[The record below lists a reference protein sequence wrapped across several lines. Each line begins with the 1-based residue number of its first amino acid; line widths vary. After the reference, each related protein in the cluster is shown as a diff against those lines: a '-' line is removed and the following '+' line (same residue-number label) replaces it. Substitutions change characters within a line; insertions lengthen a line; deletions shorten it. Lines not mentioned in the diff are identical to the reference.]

1 MPGLNSPRTATE
13 ERFILESMT
22 NYLITGGAGFIGSHL
37 TRALLAD
44 ERNRVTVIDDL
55 STGSLDNIAP
65 FRNDSRYLFVQGNI
79 LDAPELDELIAQC
92 DMVFH
97 LAAAVGV
104 ELVVHDPVRTI
115 LTNVQG
121 TERVLTTATKHNK
134 RVILASTSEVYGKST
149 KPQFVES
156 DDLLIGPSTHSRW
169 SYACSK
175 LMDEFLLMAYYR
187 DRGLRGTVVRFFNT
201 VGPGQTG
208 RYGMVIPRFVAAALA
223 GEPLKVYGSGEQT
236 RCFCH
241 VSDVV
246 RALLLLKDDADTCGE
261 IYNIGSSEKVTIRQ
275 LAEFVIRELNSS
287 SDIRVIPYD
296 QAYTNGFEDM
306 LHRAPDCSKL
316 KAQTGWGATIPLKQI
331 IADVAES
338 LRKKA

>member
-1 MPGLNSPRTATE
+1 MKV
-13 ERFILESMT
+13 
-22 NYLITGGAGFIGSHL
+22 LITGGAGFIGSHL
-37 TRALLAD
+37 THALLAAGHS
-44 ERNRVTVIDDL
+44 VAVIDDL

-65 FRNDSRYLFVQGNI
+65 FQDDPHYRFVRGDI
-79 LDAPELDELIAQC
+79 LVAEDLETLVAESDT
-92 DMVFH
+92 VFH

-121 TERVLTTATKHNK
+121 TERVLTAATKHNK
-134 RVILASTSEVYGKST
+134 RVILASTSEVYGKSA
-149 KPQFVES
+149 KPLFSET

-175 LMDEFLLMAYYR
+175 LMDEFLLMAYFR

-223 GEPLKVYGSGEQT
+223 GEPLKVFGTGEQT

-241 VSDVV
+241 VADVV
-246 RALLLLKDDADTCGE
+246 HALMLLMDDPGSFGG
-261 IYNIGSSEKVTIRQ
+261 IYNIGSTEKVTIRQ

-287 SDIRVIPYD
+287 SKIDVIPYD
-296 QAYTNGFEDM
+296 QAYANGFEDM

-316 KAQTGWGATIPLKQI
+316 HTLTGWKAEIPLKQI

-338 LRKKA
+338 LRKNA

>member
-1 MPGLNSPRTATE
+1 MKV
-13 ERFILESMT
+13 
-22 NYLITGGAGFIGSHL
+22 LITGGAGFIGSHL
-37 TRALLAD
+37 TRALLSAGHT
-44 ERNRVTVIDDL
+44 VAVIDDL
-55 STGSLDNIAP
+55 STGSLDNITE
-65 FRNDSRYLFVQGNI
+65 FQKDSRYRFIKGDI
-79 LDAPELDELIAQC
+79 LVSGELEELIADC
-92 DMVFH
+92 ETVFH

-121 TERVLTTATKHNK
+121 TERVLTAATKYDK
-134 RVILASTSEVYGKST
+134 RIILASTSEVYGKSA
-149 KPQFVES
+149 KPLFAET

-175 LMDEFLLMAYYR
+175 LMDEFLLMAYFR

-208 RYGMVIPRFVAAALA
+208 RYGMVIPRFVAAALS
-223 GEPLKVYGSGEQT
+223 GDPLKVFGTGEQT

-246 RALLLLKDDADTCGE
+246 RALLLLMETPDSYGG
-261 IYNIGSSEKVTIRQ
+261 IYNIGSTEKVTIRQ
-275 LAEFVIRELNSS
+275 LAEFVIHELNSS
-287 SDIRVIPYD
+287 SKIDMIPYD
-296 QAYTNGFEDM
+296 QAYANGFEDM

-316 KAQTGWGATIPLKQI
+316 YALTNWQAEIPLKQI

-338 LRKKA
+338 LRKNA

>member
-1 MPGLNSPRTATE
+1 MKV
-13 ERFILESMT
+13 
-22 NYLITGGAGFIGSHL
+22 LITGGAGFIGSHL
-37 TRALLAD
+37 TRALLSAGHT
-44 ERNRVTVIDDL
+44 VAVIDDL
-55 STGSLDNIAP
+55 STGSLDNITE
-65 FRNDSRYLFVQGNI
+65 FQKDSRYRFIKGDI
-79 LDAPELDELIAQC
+79 LVSGELEELIADC
-92 DMVFH
+92 DTVFH

-121 TERVLTTATKHNK
+121 TERVLTAATKYDK
-134 RVILASTSEVYGKST
+134 RIILASTSEVYGKSA
-149 KPQFVES
+149 KPLFAET

-175 LMDEFLLMAYYR
+175 LMDEFLLMAYFR

-208 RYGMVIPRFVAAALA
+208 RYGMVIPRFVAAALS
-223 GEPLKVYGSGEQT
+223 GDPLKVFGTGEQT

-246 RALLLLKDDADTCGE
+246 RALLLLMETPDSYGG
-261 IYNIGSSEKVTIRQ
+261 IYNIGSTEKVTIRQ
-275 LAEFVIRELNSS
+275 LAEFVIHELNSS
-287 SDIRVIPYD
+287 SKIDMIPYD
-296 QAYTNGFEDM
+296 QAYANGFEDM

-316 KAQTGWGATIPLKQI
+316 YALTNWQAEIPLKQI

-338 LRKKA
+338 LRKNA

>member
-1 MPGLNSPRTATE
+1 MKV
-13 ERFILESMT
+13 
-22 NYLITGGAGFIGSHL
+22 LITGGAGFIGSHL
-37 TRALLAD
+37 TRALLAAGHS
-44 ERNRVTVIDDL
+44 VAVIDDL

-65 FRNDSRYLFVQGNI
+65 FQDDPHYRFVKGDI
-79 LDAPELDELIAQC
+79 LVAEDLETLVAESDT
-92 DMVFH
+92 VFH

-121 TERVLTTATKHNK
+121 TERVLTAATKHNK
-134 RVILASTSEVYGKST
+134 RVILASTSEVYGKSA
-149 KPQFVES
+149 KPLFSET

-175 LMDEFLLMAYYR
+175 LMDEFLLMAYFR

-223 GEPLKVYGSGEQT
+223 GEPLKVFGTGEQT

-241 VSDVV
+241 VADVV
-246 RALLLLKDDADTCGE
+246 HALMLLMDDPGSFGG
-261 IYNIGSSEKVTIRQ
+261 IYNIGSTEKVTIRQ
-275 LAEFVIRELNSS
+275 LAEFVIRELNSNS
-287 SDIRVIPYD
+287 KIDVIPYD
-296 QAYTNGFEDM
+296 QAYANGFEDM

-316 KAQTGWGATIPLKQI
+316 HTLTGWKAEIPLKQI

-338 LRKKA
+338 LRKNA